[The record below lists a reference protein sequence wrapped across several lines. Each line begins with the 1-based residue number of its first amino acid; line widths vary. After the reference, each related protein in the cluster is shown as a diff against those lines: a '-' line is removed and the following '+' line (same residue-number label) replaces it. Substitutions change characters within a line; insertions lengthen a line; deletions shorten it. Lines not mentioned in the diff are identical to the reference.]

1 MKLFIVIFFLSKIIY
16 ANTVFEPNKV
26 PNIDYLKKL
35 NQVSEL
41 ELESYSKN
49 RIFLMYAYDNIR
61 MGERENIKCD
71 KLSSKFNLN
80 KFNIFNNSMQKY
92 NFQFLQKINMN
103 YIFDIDG
110 TLTPSRLP
118 ID

>member
-41 ELESYSKN
+41 ELEAYSKN
-49 RIFLMYAYDNIR
+49 RIFLMYAYDNIKV
-61 MGERENIKCD
+61 GERVNIKCN
-71 KLSSKFNLN
+71 KLSNNLNLN
-80 KFNIFNNSMQKY
+80 KSLWTKSRNIIVYMSLNNHIPN
-92 NFQFLQKINMN
+92 NF
-103 YIFDIDG
+103 
-110 TLTPSRLP
+110 S
-118 ID
+118 